1 MGSKLFWRLIRYTYP
16 WLPLL
21 ITVWHIIRLTGIDR
35 CRAQVRFWILLSRID
50 FASLIALVGD
60 LIQPEF
66 WA

>member
-1 MGSKLFWRLIRYTYP
+1 MSRKHFWHIIRLTYP

-21 ITVWHIIRLTGIDR
+21 ITLWRIIRLTGIDR
-35 CRAQVRFWILLSRID
+35 CRAQVRLWILLSRID
-50 FASLIALVGD
+50 FASLIALASD

>member
-1 MGSKLFWRLIRYTYP
+1 MSRKLFWHIIRLTYP

-21 ITVWHIIRLTGIDR
+21 ITLWRIIRLTGIDR
-35 CRAQVRFWILLSRID
+35 CRAQVRLWILLSRID
-50 FASLIALVGD
+50 FASLIALASE

>member
-1 MGSKLFWRLIRYTYP
+1 MSRKLFWHIIRLTYP

-21 ITVWHIIRLTGIDR
+21 ITLWRIIRLTGIDR

-50 FASLIALVGD
+50 FASLIALASD

>member
-1 MGSKLFWRLIRYTYP
+1 MFRNLFWHIIRLTYP

-21 ITVWHIIRLTGIDR
+21 ITLWRIIRLTGIDR

-50 FASLIALVGD
+50 FASLIALASD